1 MADDINIVQTTT
13 TRHPLEYRS
22 ALKSSDI
29 NDFQE
34 TVVEDLQNLAKAVN
48 TVYNN
53 LEKTSIANYN
63 DISFLRRQVD
73 ALLNQREYSDRV
85 AGNNNYLVTR
95 LVDFSD
101 TVGITYPNGLND
113 DLSAMVYADFGQ
125 ATLPANA
132 IENRFYTTSART
144 GRVIQSSDLVIN
156 ITSTFD
162 KGEGEG
168 LVDYE
173 RGGIVTNGKPEWAF
187 NGNNRQ
193 IWIRKVEFPID
204 SKIDQVECELTVV
217 VPDGTSTEANLI
229 DLFPFPN
236 GSVDV
241 TSLSTSADVAD
252 SFTELSA
259 FSPINNTTN
268 IRYHFPI
275 INVEQIK
282 IRLRQRNWVEEN
294 GKKVFYYGLQ
304 ELGLKLVDYDKT
316 YQAGGSFGKN
326 NSFIA
331 KITAPSGYGFKDLY
345 RIDPTPNFLLED
357 KGNRHIHLR
366 ISTTPNFDG
375 VIWNS
380 DSTIPPQ
387 ESLQSI
393 SLGSVETIYAIFE
406 LNFVNTN
413 GGSLSPYP
421 VGTTPYVEGLG
432 LSYTLE
438 RI

>member
-162 KGEGEG
+162 KGEG
-168 LVDYE
+168 
-173 RGGIVTNGKPEWAF
+173 
-187 NGNNRQ
+187 
-193 IWIRKVEFPID
+193 
-204 SKIDQVECELTVV
+204 
-217 VPDGTSTEANLI
+217 
-229 DLFPFPN
+229 
-236 GSVDV
+236 
-241 TSLSTSADVAD
+241 
-252 SFTELSA
+252 
-259 FSPINNTTN
+259 
-268 IRYHFPI
+268 
-275 INVEQIK
+275 
-282 IRLRQRNWVEEN
+282 
-294 GKKVFYYGLQ
+294 
-304 ELGLKLVDYDKT
+304 
-316 YQAGGSFGKN
+316 
-326 NSFIA
+326 
-331 KITAPSGYGFKDLY
+331 
-345 RIDPTPNFLLED
+345 
-357 KGNRHIHLR
+357 
-366 ISTTPNFDG
+366 
-375 VIWNS
+375 
-380 DSTIPPQ
+380 
-387 ESLQSI
+387 
-393 SLGSVETIYAIFE
+393 
-406 LNFVNTN
+406 
-413 GGSLSPYP
+413 
-421 VGTTPYVEGLG
+421 
-432 LSYTLE
+432 
-438 RI
+438 